1 MKNFTRAMRASILAP
16 ALLTLTTP
24 VVAADEYGLDFRL
37 RLRSDTPRAAVAIE
51 VKQKRALLREARFS
65 APRDRYSRFRGDG
78 DIDRDGDYVIWK
90 PPAKGGTLEFRA
102 NLENQRDSGSFDSL
116 VTQKW
121 ALFRADDVFPPA
133 RVRHRAGARS
143 RSRMSVTTPDGWSV
157 ITPFETGP
165 GGNFIIDNP
174 DRAFDRPTGWMIAG
188 QLGRR
193 KDIINGMEVSVAAP
207 VSSGVER
214 IGMLALLRW
223 TLPHLAREMGPLPP
237 RISIVSAGGPM
248 WRGGLSAGNSV
259 YVHAERP
266 LLSENATSTLLHE
279 VLHVLLPVPTKR
291 EHDWI
296 DEGIAEY
303 VTLRLLRDGGT
314 ISQERFQKAIDE
326 FEERGRKA
334 RGLVTAHATGD
345 VKAKAVAIFAR
356 LDAELL
362 SLSDGEIDIYDLVRS
377 VQETGAAL
385 DTGML
390 RDAALALT
398 GAGGIEAL
406 AFEDTPAPITQSNLT
421 K

>member
-1 MKNFTRAMRASILAP
+1 
-16 ALLTLTTP
+16 
-24 VVAADEYGLDFRL
+24 
-37 RLRSDTPRAAVAIE
+37 
-51 VKQKRALLREARFS
+51 
-65 APRDRYSRFRGDG
+65 
-78 DIDRDGDYVIWK
+78 
-90 PPAKGGTLEFRA
+90 
-102 NLENQRDSGSFDSL
+102 
-116 VTQKW
+116 
-121 ALFRADDVFPPA
+121 
-133 RVRHRAGARS
+133 
-143 RSRMSVTTPDGWSV
+143 
-157 ITPFETGP
+157 
-165 GGNFIIDNP
+165 
-174 DRAFDRPTGWMIAG
+174 
-188 QLGRR
+188 
-193 KDIINGMEVSVAAP
+193 
-207 VSSGVER
+207 
-214 IGMLALLRW
+214 MLALLRW
-223 TLPHLAREMGPLPP
+223 TLPHLARETGPLPP

-314 ISQERFQKAIDE
+314 ISQKRFQKAIDE
-326 FEERGRKA
+326 FEQRGRKA
-334 RGLVTAHATGD
+334 GGLVTAHATGD

-377 VQETGAAL
+377 VQETGAPL
-385 DTGML
+385 DTGTL
-390 RDAALALT
+390 REAALALT